1 MPSGTASSAAPIIN
15 PLRTYGNRMTT
26 VDQRNPPQ
34 TQSPCPH
41 PALARAFSHAT
52 SYLDGLDR
60 APVGARLS
68 LEQLRARLG
77 GAVPERG
84 TPPAQVIDDL
94 VAATDGGHNGCAGGR
109 FFAWVIGGAL
119 ESALAADWL
128 TSTWDQNAALYA
140 CSPSAAVAE
149 EIAGQWLKEM
159 LGLPTEASFAFT
171 TGCQL
176 AHITCLIAARHAVL
190 QRAGWDVNDSGL
202 AGAPRIRVITTAE
215 RHHSVDRAVRLLGL
229 GNRNLITV
237 PADDLGRM
245 DVAKFEKTLHAE
257 SGPTIVVL
265 DAADLNIAA
274 FDPFDKLIPIA
285 HAADAWVHIDGAF
298 GLMAR
303 ASRAKRP
310 LMPGIELA
318 DSWATDCHKWLNVPY
333 DCGFAVVRDRAAHR
347 DSLTI
352 AASYIAAEGRAR
364 DEIDWNLEW
373 SRRAR
378 GFTVYAALRELGR
391 EGFERIIDTC
401 CAHAS
406 AIVEGLGALP
416 GVEVLWKPTLNQ
428 GLVRFLDPRPGA
440 ADADHDARTDAVIAA
455 INDTGEAF
463 FSGTTWRGKRAMRI
477 SVVNWRTT
485 SEDVE
490 RVVAAVESVLRR

>member
-1 MPSGTASSAAPIIN
+1 
-15 PLRTYGNRMTT
+15 MTT
-26 VDQRNPPQ
+26 LDQRNPRQ
-34 TQSPCPH
+34 TDHPTPH
-41 PALARAFSHAT
+41 PALTRAFNHAT
-52 SYLDGLDR
+52 RYLDGLDDT
-60 APVGARLS
+60 PVGARLT

-84 TPPAQVIDDL
+84 TPPDRVIDDL

-149 EIAGQWLKEM
+149 EIAGDWLKEM
-159 LGLPTEASFAFT
+159 LHLPAEASFAFT

-190 QRAGWDVNDSGL
+190 QRAGWDVNDAGL
-202 AGAPRIRVITTAE
+202 CGAPRIRVITTAE
-215 RHHSVDRAVRLLGL
+215 RHHSVDRAVRILGL
-229 GNRNLITV
+229 GNRNLIAL

-245 DVAKFEKTLHAE
+245 YVAKFEQTLRAE
-257 SGPTIVVL
+257 ACPTIVVL

-285 HAADAWVHIDGAF
+285 HAAGVWVHIDGAF

-303 ASRAKRP
+303 ASRAKRA

-391 EGFERIIDTC
+391 DGFERIIDTC

-406 AIVEGLGALP
+406 AIVEGLGNLP

-428 GLVRFLDPRPGA
+428 GLVRFLDPRAGA
-440 ADADHDARTDAVIAA
+440 TDADHDTRTDAVIAA
-455 INDTGEAF
+455 INAGGEAF
-463 FSGTTWRGKRAMRI
+463 FSGTTWRTQRAMRI

-485 SEDVE
+485 AKDVH
-490 RVVAAVESVLRR
+490 RVVAAAKAAIAQVA

>member
-1 MPSGTASSAAPIIN
+1 MNMSTLQNRIPAQARKPASHDALTRA
-15 PLRTYGNRMTT
+15 
-26 VDQRNPPQ
+26 VD
-34 TQSPCPH
+34 
-41 PALARAFSHAT
+41 HAT
-52 SYLDGLDR
+52 RYLDGLDEM
-60 APVGARLS
+60 PVGARLT
-68 LEQLRARLG
+68 LEQLRAQLG
-77 GAVPERG
+77 GPVPQRG
-84 TPPAQVIDDL
+84 TPPAQVIDEL

-149 EIAGQWLKEM
+149 EVAGEWLKEM
-159 LGLPTEASFAFT
+159 LDLPAEASFAFT

-176 AHITCLIAARHAVL
+176 AHITCLIAARYAVL
-190 QRAGWDVNDSGL
+190 QRAGWDVNEQGL
-202 AGAPRIRVITTAE
+202 FGAPRIRVITTAE
-215 RHHSVDRAVRLLGL
+215 RHHSIDRAVRLLGI
-229 GNRNLITV
+229 GNQNLITI
-237 PADDLGRM
+237 PGDDAGRI
-245 DVAKFEKTLHAE
+245 DTAKFESTLRSE
-257 SGPTIVVL
+257 QCPTIVIL

-285 HAADAWVHIDGAF
+285 HAAGAWVHIDGAF

-318 DSWATDCHKWLNVPY
+318 DSWATDFHKWLNVPY

-347 DSLTI
+347 ASMTI
-352 AASYIAAEGRAR
+352 SASYIAAEGRAR
-364 DEIDWNLEW
+364 DEIDWNIEW

-391 EGFERIIDTC
+391 EGLERLIDNC
-401 CAHAS
+401 CDHAA
-406 AIVEGLGALP
+406 AIVVGIGKLP
-416 GVEVLWKPTLNQ
+416 GAEALWRPTLNQ

-440 ADADHDARTDAVIAA
+440 TDADHDARTDAVIAA
-455 INDTGEAF
+455 INAGGEAF
-463 FSGTTWRGKRAMRI
+463 FSGTTWRGKRAMRV

-485 SEDVE
+485 SKDVQ
-490 RVVAAVESVLRR
+490 RVIAAVKAAIAATK